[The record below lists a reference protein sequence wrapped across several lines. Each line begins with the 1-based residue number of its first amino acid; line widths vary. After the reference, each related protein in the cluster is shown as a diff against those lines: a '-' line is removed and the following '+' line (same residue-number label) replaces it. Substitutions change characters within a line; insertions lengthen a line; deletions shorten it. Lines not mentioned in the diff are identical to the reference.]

1 MASPTPGGGARSSRP
16 AVFLHV
22 GAAKSGTTF
31 LQHVL
36 WHNRERLRERGVL
49 YPGADFASHVRAAFD
64 LRRTFFPGG
73 SDPRIPGS
81 WRALVD
87 EAGDWHGDVII
98 SQELFAPA
106 RPAYVHEA
114 LADLDFADVHVVF
127 TVRDLGRQI
136 PAHWQE
142 DVKNRFSVT
151 FGEFVAA
158 LRHPDPHAFEI
169 ARLFWGLQD
178 PVAVLGRWG
187 ADLPPERVHVV
198 TLPRPGAPRDLL
210 WRRFCTATGLDPD
223 GYDLSRTFANQS
235 LGLAE
240 TQFLLR
246 VNEALG
252 ERIGWHAY
260 NEDVKLFLAQQVLAA
275 RPSPTRIELPAEHVP
290 WATERSVETVEALR
304 EAGYRVVGDLY
315 ELMPMPAS
323 GPAVG
328 KEPAAP
334 PDEPLW
340 EGMADAGIDAV
351 AALLERVRQ
360 REERAAAQ
368 PGAQTPVRDL
378 IGALRQDSAD
388 LRDVTDGLAR
398 DAEPLVRRAVRGASD
413 RYPAARRLR
422 GAYRRIQNR
431 AGRFGA
437 RSEALP
443 DARPDRRSDARS
455 DPRSDPRSDSDTKTR

>member
-1 MASPTPGGGARSSRP
+1 MAPPTPGGAAPSARP

-36 WHNRERLRERGVL
+36 WHNRHRLRERGVL
-49 YPGADFASHVRAAFD
+49 YPGTDFASHVRAAFD
-64 LRRTFFPGG
+64 LRRTFFPGA
-73 SDPRIPGS
+73 SDPRIPGA

-87 EAGDWHGDVII
+87 EARDFAGNVII

-106 RPAYVHEA
+106 RPAYVRQA

-142 DVKNRFSVT
+142 DVKNRFTSS
-151 FGEFVAA
+151 FEEFVTA
-158 LRHPDPHAFEI
+158 LRRRDWRTFES

-187 ADLPPERVHVV
+187 AGLPPERVHVV
-198 TLPRPGAPRDLL
+198 TLPRPGAPHDLL
-210 WRRFCTATGLDPD
+210 WRRFCAATGLVPD
-223 GYDLSRTFANQS
+223 DYDLSRTFANQS

-246 VNEALG
+246 INHALG
-252 ERIGWHAY
+252 ERVGWHQY

-275 RPSPTRIELPAEHVP
+275 RTSATRIELPAEHVP
-290 WATERSVETVEALR
+290 WATERSIETVEALR
-304 EAGYRVVGDLY
+304 AAGYDVVGDLY
-315 ELMPMPAS
+315 ELMPLPPS

-328 KEPAAP
+328 RAPAPP
-334 PDEPLW
+334 PDEPRW
-340 EGMADAGIDAV
+340 PEMADAGIDAI

-360 REERAAAQ
+360 REERAGSQ
-368 PGAQTPVRDL
+368 PGARTPVGDRLDM
-378 IGALRQDSAD
+378 LRQDSAD
-388 LRDVTDGLAR
+388 LLDTTDRLAH
-398 DAEPLVRRAVRGASD
+398 DAAPLVRRAVQSASD

-431 AGRFGA
+431 A
-437 RSEALP
+437 E
-443 DARPDRRSDARS
+443 RSDAE
-455 DPRSDPRSDSDTKTR
+455 TRTR